1 MSIVH
6 WFRNDLSSKDRVLTR
21 DLISM
26 AIADGEFTEEERLE
40 ILRICRSQG
49 ISERELMD
57 SLRGKDINIPKTK
70 EEKFDYIAHL
80 INVMK
85 VDDYC
90 SPLEI
95 RTLEVLGKQLGYNRM
110 HILWVIL
117 TEIKQQ
123 VLSQDEGLK
132 LLDCYISTAILLEN
146 NV

>member
-1 MSIVH
+1 MGLIH
-6 WFRNDLSSKDRVLTR
+6 WFSNNLNTKERVLTR

-26 AIADGEFTEEERLE
+26 AIADGEFTENERQE
-40 ILRICRSQG
+40 ILDICKQES
-49 ISERELMD
+49 ISEVELMD